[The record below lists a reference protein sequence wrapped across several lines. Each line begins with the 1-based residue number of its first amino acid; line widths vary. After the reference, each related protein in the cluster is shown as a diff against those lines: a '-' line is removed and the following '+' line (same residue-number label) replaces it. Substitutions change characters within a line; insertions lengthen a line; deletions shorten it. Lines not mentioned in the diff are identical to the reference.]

1 MDQQLRRITYV
12 EDEPDIGAIVQ
23 LALEE
28 IGGYSLS
35 LCRSGPEAVQKVA
48 LFNPELVLLDV
59 MMPGM
64 DGVQTFHL
72 LKALPGMRR
81 TPIVFVTAKAQTH
94 EVAHYRSLGAADVI
108 AKPFNPITLPDHV
121 RSIWERARA
130 GEPAQDGGEATP

>member
-1 MDQQLRRITYV
+1 MTDKLKRITYV

-28 IGGYSLS
+28 LGGFTLN
-35 LCRSGPEAVQKVA
+35 LCRSGPEAVEKAAIFQPD
-48 LFNPELVLLDV
+48 LLLLDV

-72 LKALPGMRR
+72 LRALPGLHE
-81 TPIVFVTAKAQTH
+81 TPVVFITAKAQTH

-108 AKPFNPITLPDHV
+108 AKPFNPITLPDHL
-121 RSIWERARA
+121 RTIWERARA
-130 GEPAQDGGEATP
+130 GDAPAGASAGD